1 MENKQ
6 NQYDSFL
13 DRTQEERYDIAFKR
27 VKKMKGFYVHLIV
40 YVLVNIGLIAMRARH
55 FDSLD
60 SNFWSWQTLN
70 TAFFWGIGLVAH
82 GASVFGKDLFLGK
95 DWEKRK
101 MEEFLK
107 EEDEKQQQWK

>member
-27 VKKMKGFYVHLIV
+27 VQKIKGFYVHLIV

-55 FDSLD
+55 LD
-60 SNFWSWQTLN
+60 ALDTNFWSWQTLN
-70 TAFFWGIGLVAH
+70 TAFF
-82 GASVFGKDLFLGK
+82 LF
-95 DWEKRK
+95 
-101 MEEFLK
+101 F
-107 EEDEKQQQWK
+107 

>member
-27 VKKMKGFYVHLIV
+27 VQKIKGFYVHLIV

-60 SNFWSWQTLN
+60 TNPVLN
-70 TAFFWGIGLVAH
+70 KITSYKIRPFH
-82 GASVFGKDLFLGK
+82 
-95 DWEKRK
+95 
-101 MEEFLK
+101 
-107 EEDEKQQQWK
+107 

>member
-13 DRTQEERYDIAFKR
+13 NRTQEERYDIAFKR
-27 VKKMKGFYVHLIV
+27 VQKIKGFYVHLLV
-40 YVLVNIGLIAMRARH
+40 YVLVNLGLIAMRAYRM
-55 FDSLD
+55 DTLD
-60 SNFWSWQTLN
+60 GNFWNWQTLN

-101 MEEFLK
+101 MDEFLK
-107 EEDEKQQQWK
+107 EEDKNQQQWK